1 MGDGYMETRNEYLE
15 KEKVELGEI
24 EFKSLFHI
32 IDNDYYAMVE
42 NYVKEGKTISQDVY
56 DSLAEGQRFH
66 FNKHYNHRGDKVHK

>member
-1 MGDGYMETRNEYLE
+1 METRNEYFE